1 MTPVSLILEVV
12 LVLLLAACLF
22 YCWRLERRL
31 ASLRSGQDGVRATV
45 VELAQA
51 TARAEAAV
59 RDMRQNAEAAGA
71 ELQERIDDARR
82 LSERLGRLGA
92 IR

>member
-1 MTPVSLILEVV
+1 MSPVSMVLEIV

-22 YCWRLERRL
+22 YCWRLEQRL

-45 VELAQA
+45 IELAQA
-51 TARAEAAV
+51 TSRAEAAV
-59 RDMRQNAEAAGA
+59 REMRQTAQQAGA
-71 ELQERIDDARR
+71 ELQDSIEEARR
-82 LSERLGRLGA
+82 LTDRLGRLGS